1 MSILAIKI
9 LAGFAIGALLGW
21 LYRVFGR
28 PRKIE
33 YKPLAISKFVE
44 IDGFDIH
51 FIQEGRGPDLLLIHG
66 IGASVICWRQIWR
79 LLTKHYRV
87 TAIDLPGFGQSTKKI
102 EAQYDLDSQTQRVA
116 QFLEALDIK
125 KTYVIGSSLGGAVS
139 MWLAR
144 TRPDLVSRLV
154 AIAPAVN
161 HRLIRL
167 DPNRWWAFVHV
178 FKHFAATPLLVRMIH
193 SRASAKHKDTSLE
206 TILEYYAPYHK
217 NPTAAVTFW
226 KSLELI
232 RDRRLPD
239 ELKHIECPTLI
250 MYGEWDQM
258 IKKDFISNL
267 PEIVPGARVVY
278 HETGGHHLMT
288 DEPEFVADEIKK
300 FLGTP
305 QLKVVD

>member
-1 MSILAIKI
+1 MSLLTIKI

-33 YKPLAISKFVE
+33 YKPLAISKFIE

-51 FIQEGRGPDLLLIHG
+51 FIQEGRGPDVLLIHG
-66 IGASVICWRQIWR
+66 IGASVICWRQVWR

-87 TAIDLPGFGQSTKKI
+87 TAIDLPGFGQSSKKI
-102 EAQYDLDSQTQRVA
+102 ESQYDLDSQTQRVA

-125 KTYVIGSSLGGAVS
+125 KSYVIGSSLGGAVS

-144 TRPDLVSRLV
+144 TRPDLVSRLIG
-154 AIAPAVN
+154 IAPAVN
-161 HRLIRL
+161 HRLIRIN
-167 DPNRWWAFVHV
+167 PHRWWVFVHV
-178 FKHFAATPLLVRMIH
+178 FKYFAATPFLVRLINRRV
-193 SRASAKHKDTSLE
+193 SSKHKDTSLD

-226 KSLELI
+226 KSLDLI
-232 RDRRLPD
+232 RDPRLPD

-250 MYGEWDQM
+250 MYGGWDRV

-267 PEIVPGARVVY
+267 PDIISNSRVVY
-278 HETGGHHLMT
+278 HESGGHQLMT

>member
-1 MSILAIKI
+1 MSFLAIKVLI
-9 LAGFAIGALLGW
+9 GFLIGALLGW
-21 LYRVFGR
+21 LYRILAV

-33 YKPLAISKFVE
+33 YKPLAISKFIK

-51 FIQEGRGPDLLLIHG
+51 FIQEGRGPDILLIHG

-102 EAQYDLDSQTQRVA
+102 ESKYDLDTQTQRVA

-125 KTYVIGSSLGGAVS
+125 STHVIGSSLGGAVA

-144 TRPDLVSRLV
+144 TRPDLVTRLIG
-154 AIAPAVN
+154 IAPAVN
-161 HRLIRL
+161 HRLVLL
-167 DPNRWWAFVHV
+167 DPKRWLVFVHV
-178 FKHFAATPLLVRMIH
+178 FKYFAATPLLVRLIH
-193 SRASAKHKDTSLE
+193 RRASTKHKDTSLD

-232 RDRRLPD
+232 RDSRLPE

-250 MYGEWDQM
+250 LYGEWDRM
-258 IKKDFISNL
+258 IKKDFVSNL
-267 PEIVPGARVVY
+267 PGIIGQAKVIY
-278 HETGGHHLMT
+278 HPTGGHHLMT

-300 FLGTP
+300 FLGTTH
-305 QLKVVD
+305 LKVVD